1 MKKLVKI
8 RGGHL
13 ANLKKTLALTE
24 ELVNEAEEIQEESQA
39 SDLEVKLMQKRLILE
54 EKLQILKQFDDKI
67 VLFIDEA
74 NIGDEIANSD
84 EIRQAIQGTIVHV
97 DFFLEKLKKNWNK
110 STSSSSM
117 SAGSAPLAQMSPP
130 TNNTTV
136 RLPKLELK
144 HFNGNLME
152 RTSF

>member
-1 MKKLVKI
+1 MN
-8 RGGHL
+8 G
-13 ANLKKTLALTE
+13 
-24 ELVNEAEEIQEESQA
+24 AEEIQEESQA
-39 SDLEVKLMQKRLILE
+39 SDLEVKLMQQRLILE

-67 VLFIDEA
+67 VLLIDEA
-74 NIGDEIANSD
+74 NIGEEIANSD

-110 STSSSSM
+110 NTSSSSM
-117 SAGSAPLAQMSPP
+117 SAGSAPLAPISPP
-130 TNNTTV
+130 PNNTTV

-152 RTSF
+152 WTSF